1 MRCIMSRMT
10 ITIEDELVEQ
20 VRKILSVRTKAD
32 AIRMALKEI
41 IRKKR
46 LSEALSHQGMIELD
60 LDQDMLRKLRDGE

>member
-1 MRCIMSRMT
+1 MT

-32 AIRMALKEI
+32 AIRMALKEV

-46 LSEALSHQGMIELD
+46 LSEALTHQGTIEFD
-60 LDQDMLRKLRDGE
+60 LDEETLQRLRDEG

>member
-1 MRCIMSRMT
+1 MSRMT

-32 AIRMALKEI
+32 AIRMALKEV

-46 LSEALSHQGMIELD
+46 LSEALTHQGTIEID
-60 LDQDMLRKLRDGE
+60 LDQETLQRLRDEG